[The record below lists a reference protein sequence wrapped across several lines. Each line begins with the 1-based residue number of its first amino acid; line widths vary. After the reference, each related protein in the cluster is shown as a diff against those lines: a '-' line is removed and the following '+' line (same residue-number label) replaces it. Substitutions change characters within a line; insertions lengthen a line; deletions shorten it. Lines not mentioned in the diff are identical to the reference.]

1 MICPVGVG
9 NIGTMTPSYYFEDQH
24 VIAPC
29 IPSNSEI
36 THFFLWKH
44 GEDTVYLTTSQLL
57 ADILNYFNYKSI

>member
-36 THFFLWKH
+36 THLFFYGNMTKTL
-44 GEDTVYLTTSQLL
+44 Y
-57 ADILNYFNYKSI
+57 ILKQVNY